1 MTLKMP
7 LETKRKIDKELA
19 KYPRWV
25 SVRNRCLEWERYL
38 ESTSFTGNQQDRLS
52 ELGTTIQSSRDNT
65 EERKQIAFMERK
77 QAVLNK
83 KKDERAFA
91 EQKIKDIETMM
102 GDPGMSD
109 DMKNL
114 LSERY
119 FKRKTMLECA
129 AAVNVCERQYAILV
143 NRIRHLAYDHGLY

>member
-1 MTLKMP
+1 M
-7 LETKRKIDKELA
+7 
-19 KYPRWV
+19 
-25 SVRNRCLEWERYL
+25 
-38 ESTSFTGNQQDRLS
+38 S
-52 ELGTTIQSSRDNT
+52 ELGTTIQSSRDNV

-102 GDPGMSD
+102 EDPGMSD